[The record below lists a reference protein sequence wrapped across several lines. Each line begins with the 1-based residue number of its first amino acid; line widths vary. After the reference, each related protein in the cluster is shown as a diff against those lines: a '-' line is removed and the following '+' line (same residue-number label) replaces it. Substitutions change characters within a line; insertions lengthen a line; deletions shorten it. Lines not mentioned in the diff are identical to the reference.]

1 MENQEDMV
9 KMFTDKISEIMEN
22 IKKPNIIV
30 VGKTGVGKSTL
41 INNVFRENLEETG
54 SGRPVTQHLRRIER
68 SDIPVVLY
76 DTRGLELKETVQ
88 EQIKTEIIDII
99 IHEYFLSAFFI
110 SCLSMHKAIM
120 LYRSVFNNAKLVNF
134 SELTSE

>member
-41 INNVFRENLEETG
+41 INNVFR
-54 SGRPVTQHLRRIER
+54 
-68 SDIPVVLY
+68 
-76 DTRGLELKETVQ
+76 
-88 EQIKTEIIDII
+88 
-99 IHEYFLSAFFI
+99 
-110 SCLSMHKAIM
+110 
-120 LYRSVFNNAKLVNF
+120 
-134 SELTSE
+134 